1 MTMRDRNGQS
11 EVESTV
17 VEKKN
22 IFPTRRYAPVPT
34 SRRAD
39 CWNEVAV

>member
-17 VEKKN
+17 VEKKKHFSYSP
-22 IFPTRRYAPVPT
+22 IRT
-34 SRRAD
+34 SSHVTA
-39 CWNEVAV
+39 CWLLKWSGR